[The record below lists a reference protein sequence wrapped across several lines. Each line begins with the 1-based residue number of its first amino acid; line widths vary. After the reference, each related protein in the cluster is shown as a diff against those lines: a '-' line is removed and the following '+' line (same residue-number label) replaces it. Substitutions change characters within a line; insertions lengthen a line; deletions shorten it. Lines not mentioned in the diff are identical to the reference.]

1 MGVMLTRGNLGQ
13 MPGHAVVTGH
23 DVASTR
29 PILCR
34 TTEVWP
40 SSHGVTRYPSR
51 LTRYPS
57 RHSAVT
63 SAVNDGL
70 YKHRTIEGT
79 VRIPQDEPLRDGVLL

>member
-13 MPGHAVVTGH
+13 MPSHAVVTGH

-51 LTRYPS
+51 
-57 RHSAVT
+57 HSAVA